1 MYQVG
6 LWISWLDFFFFYLSG
21 PFGRDSSASGP
32 DLASHFSVSLDY
44 GPESP
49 LNVDQISFNSLKE
62 RVELVLTGGE
72 EGRQSSFGSTIS
84 PTSTEITGSGRQYGV
99 SVTSQTSNNISFEE
113 AVVQASKEVRW
124 TIMHVLVCIV
134 MVPWSDWLGVWWIK
148 LDWHSFSSKVFIS
161 Y

>member
-1 MYQVG
+1 MHRISCIIYQVH
-6 LWISWLDFFFFYLSG
+6 LWTCCFFYSLG

-62 RVELVLTGGE
+62 RVELILASGEE
-72 EGRQSSFGSTIS
+72 EGRQGSFGSTVS
-84 PTSTEITGSGRQYGV
+84 PINTESSSRPYGV

-124 TIMHVLVCIV
+124 SSDVVVCVTMCIRF
-134 MVPWSDWLGVWWIK
+134 LGIWWIK
-148 LDWHSFSSKVFIS
+148 LE
-161 Y
+161 